1 MLASRAPRRAIG
13 VYDVRAAPVNRVVTT
28 GRNSAILNTMRI
40 SLAIAILVSAC
51 GGGMDTSLPDAGA
64 TEPADLAGITAAH
77 NAARAQVGDPPLTWD
92 PALATIASNWVVQC
106 IDSDGNGL
114 VDHDANRSVGYPTYV
129 GENIYA
135 SSGTATG
142 PDAVAAWVAEASSY
156 DYATNTCAAGQI
168 CGHYTQV
175 VWKATTKLGCA
186 IHDCTGLAY
195 PSTIVCDYAPGGND
209 GGRPY

>member
-1 MLASRAPRRAIG
+1 VLASRAPRRAIG
-13 VYDVRAAPVNRVVTT
+13 VYDARAARVNRIVTSE
-28 GRNSAILNTMRI
+28 RNSAILNTMRVF
-40 SLAIAILVSAC
+40 SAIAIFTMAC
-51 GGGMDTSLPDAGA
+51 GGGVDGGPDAGSS
-64 TEPADLAGITAAH
+64 EPAELAGITAAH
-77 NAARAQVGDPPLTWD
+77 NTARAQVGDPPLTWD
-92 PALATIASNWVVQC
+92 PALATIASSWVVQC
-106 IDSDGNGL
+106 IDTDGNGL
-114 VDHDANRSVGYPTYV
+114 VDHDAGRSDHYPEYV

-142 PDAVAAWVAEASSY
+142 PDAVAAWIGEASDY
-156 DYATNTCAAGQI
+156 DYASNTCAAGKV

-209 GGRPY
+209 GGKPY